1 MSEREGERDRGQGG
15 TDREWEDDQ
24 QALPV
29 LLMNPKGG
37 MGLTE
42 SNRLAD
48 RHKHPQ
54 STTAVRSH
62 GTVVSMEI

>member
-1 MSEREGERDRGQGG
+1 MSEREGERDRGQWG
-15 TDREWEDDQ
+15 TDRE

-29 LLMNPKGG
+29 LLLMNPKGG

-62 GTVVSMEI
+62 GTVVGMDI